1 MSPSCNACLRMIA
14 SLLFLVA
21 GRSEAFFVIDRSASA
36 IPKASSV
43 WSSPSRRP
51 HDNPS
56 KFSSSSSLHALDGA
70 AAALDSFYQSQPYV
84 SAFVTCCIKAGAAD
98 FLAQTN
104 QQSVAQVERQQQS
117 VKPTMFPHHFAPTIY
132 SLQQQHQRKSRSDT
146 GSASNSSAVD
156 GSRCFAFIC
165 YGGIYQGLWQQ
176 FLYTNLFPSW
186 LSVLPADL
194 PPLAQV
200 AFQVAIEM
208 SLIGPLLCLPTAYA
222 IKSMFTA
229 PTPNTMSLSAPHP
242 LVATSALV
250 REGLDKYVQDCT
262 KRGLLFKYWALWI
275 PVDGFVFSV
284 VPLHLRV
291 VFIATVSF
299 FWVFVLSATAAD
311 TS

>member
-1 MSPSCNACLRMIA
+1 M
-14 SLLFLVA
+14 
-21 GRSEAFFVIDRSASA
+21 VIDWSATA

-43 WSSPSRRP
+43 WSSSSRRP
-51 HDNPS
+51 QNNPS
-56 KFSSSSSLHALDGA
+56 TFSSSSSLYALDGA

-104 QQSVAQVERQQQS
+104 QQGVAHVERQQRS
-117 VKPTMFPHHFAPTIY
+117 TKPPMYPHHFAPTVHCRK
-132 SLQQQHQRKSRSDT
+132 QQSRS
-146 GSASNSSAVD
+146 SNSISNAVD
-156 GSRCFAFIC
+156 VSRCLAFIC

-194 PPLAQV
+194 PHWAQV

-222 IKSMFTA
+222 IKSIFTA
-229 PTPNTMSLSAPHP
+229 PTPSTMSLSAPHQP

-250 REGLDKYVQDCT
+250 RKGVDKYVQDCT

-299 FWVFVLSATAAD
+299 FWVFVLSATVAD